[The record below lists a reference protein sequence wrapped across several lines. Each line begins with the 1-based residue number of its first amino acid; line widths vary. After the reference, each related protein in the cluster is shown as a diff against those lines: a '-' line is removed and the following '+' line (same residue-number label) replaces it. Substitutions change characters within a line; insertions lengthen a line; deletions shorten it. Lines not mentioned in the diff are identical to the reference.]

1 METTLHSIFLGKTGP
16 TAHDEFIKFSK
27 GDFKAKYLVEAK
39 KQKDAWSIKTT
50 PEYANALVRLCLEN
64 AKKDVAVKGVIV
76 STFNIQAE
84 VQKALGSQ
92 SVKGL
97 KQFMGIKQV
106 QIEGSSSPQKIIAL
120 MGAYPRA
127 FFALTFKT
135 EDSELK
141 IKPKA
146 PKSAK
151 PAAGGDK
158 GPKVDFCALKTQNK
172 SIAEEILFDTPDAKV
187 LTISHTLSIK
197 DITIPKG
204 VSDPVQMRE
213 QSIRKGTV
221 KRIVN
226 ADGKEI
232 VSEADF
238 SA

>member
-27 GDFKAKYLVEAK
+27 GEFKGKYMIEAK
-39 KQKDAWSIKTT
+39 KQKDAWSIKATA
-50 PEYANALVRLCLEN
+50 EYANSLVRLCLEN
-64 AKKDVAVKGVIV
+64 ATKDLDIKGAIV
-76 STFNIQAE
+76 STFNMESEA
-84 VQKALGSQ
+84 QKKLGSE
-92 SVKGL
+92 SVKGI

-106 QIEGSSSPQKIIAL
+106 QIDGNVSPKSVLEL
-120 MGAYPRA
+120 MDAYPRA

-151 PAAGGDK
+151 PAASGDK
-158 GPKVDFCALKTQNK
+158 GPKVDFCALKTSNNT
-172 SIAEEILFDTPDAKV
+172 ITEEILFDVPAAKV
-187 LTISHTLSIK
+187 TTISHTLMIK
-197 DITIPKG
+197 EIIIPKG

-213 QSIRKGTV
+213 KSIRKGTI

-226 ADGKEI
+226 VDGKEI
-232 VSEADF
+232 ISEADF